1 MLTQYYTAT
10 SLDGFIADADN
21 SLGWLFTRNQE
32 EQGPQNYGDFIARV
46 GALAM
51 GSATYEWILD
61 HEFSGKDPAEWKW
74 PYAVPCWVFTHR
86 KLPVVPNAP
95 VEFTSGDV
103 AGVHEEMVR
112 AAGERNVWI
121 VGGGDLAGQFADAG
135 LLDEVIVSIAPV
147 TLGAGAPLL
156 PRRIELRL
164 EELGRNGDFAAAKYS
179 VVAPGW
185 ALRRGREPVERLRRE
200 AVERPDAR
208 LEVLRLRVLELR
220 VREAAQGLD
229 KQHHR
234 WNAGACDLG
243 RVVQRARR
251 EPVRLPRDLRDGL
264 VGEPDQRL
272 VERDRLDFPD
282 PLPLDVDPFL
292 LREPLRRLLRQREH
306 PRELRRIEVT
316 LVEQLLRGLDDR
328 RHDPGPRHHAA
339 GGTDRAV
346 ADLARD
352 VADVER
358 ELRGAGERVAA
369 PVHRRRPGVRGLA
382 APGDPRALDAER
394 AEHHP
399 ERQVQRLE
407 HRPLLDVQLE
417 VRASV
422 LELRARLERAV
433 ELHPVLAQRVR
444 QRNALAIRQRAQVVL
459 VGQRAGRRRRAEE
472 RAAEP
477 GALLVGPLDEPDRD
491 RRLALLRDPPQHL
504 EAGQHVQTAVQPAP
518 VRHRV
523 DVTADQERPL
533 RPATQREPLVP
544 RLVDLEL
551 GAGRRDLRSQPLARA
566 LPRLGPG
573 DPLRTLGVPRQLPE
587 LAQLLHRPSGRKRH
601 GRRLYN
607 VVRLARWRR
616 LPLRALPRSAVTG
629 ASPGASRRHASP
641 RSCSC
646 WRRSGA
652 SGRATSGSARP
663 PAGPGRSWST
673 TRRCRTSTTSSR
685 RSATPR
691 RPAGRR
697 SSTRS
702 STR

>member
-185 ALRRGREPVERLRRE
+185 ALRRGGEPVERLRRE
-200 AVERPDAR
+200 AVERPDAQ
-208 LEVLRLRVLELR
+208 LEVLGLRVLELR

-229 KQHHR
+229 EEHYR

-251 EPVRLPRDLRDGL
+251 EPVRLPRDR
-264 VGEPDQRL
+264 
-272 VERDRLDFPD
+272 RDRL
-282 PLPLDVDPFL
+282 V
-292 LREPLRRLLRQREH
+292 REPLRRLLRQREH
-306 PRELRRIEVT
+306 PRELRRVEVT
-316 LVEQLLRGLDDR
+316 LVEQLLGGLDDR

-339 GGTDRAV
+339 GGADRAV

-382 APGDPRALDAER
+382 APRDPRALDAER
-394 AEHHP
+394 PEHHP

-417 VRASV
+417 VRPSV

-444 QRNALAIRQRAQVVL
+444 QRDALAIRQRAQLVL
-459 VGQRAGRRRRAEE
+459 VGHRAGGRRRAEE

-504 EAGQHVQTAVQPAP
+504 DAGQHVQAAVQPAP

-533 RPATQREPLVP
+533 RPPAQREPLVP
-544 RLVDLEL
+544 RLVDFEL
-551 GAGRRDLRSQPLARA
+551 GADRRDLRSQPLPRA

-587 LAQLLHRPSGRKRH
+587 LAQLLHCPGGRKRH

-629 ASPGASRRHASP
+629 ASPGASRRHAPP

-646 WRRSGA
+646 SPRSGA
-652 SGRATSGSARP
+652 CGRGTSGSGRR
-663 PAGPGRSWST
+663 PAGRGRSSST
-673 TRRCRTSTTSSR
+673 TRRCRTSTTSSA

-691 RPAGRR
+691 PRAAQR
-697 SSTRS
+697 
-702 STR
+702 